1 MPAYVSIPNLK
12 IYRPCHGFELGG
24 NSTYIAG
31 FLFFW
36 GFLSFFSEPFSP
48 LIRRSMD
55 NESGLPGGEMEFRD
69 VTGLFLEAADGK
81 CLSQGLLSFE

>member
-12 IYRPCHGFELGG
+12 FIGLVTGLNLAAILHRWLSFFC
-24 NSTYIAG
+24 G
-31 FLFFW
+31 FLFFC
-36 GFLSFFSEPFSP
+36 SEPFSP